1 MTTTKGL
8 KITET
13 DYGLY
18 LQMKRGKCT
27 YGQGYDTKD
36 REYATQ
42 RFLQMVDAFRTK
54 GAWAVMSGNF

>member
-18 LQMKRGKCT
+18 LEMKRGKCT

-36 REYATQ
+36 RKEATQ
-42 RFLQMVDAFRTK
+42 KFLRMMDAYLTK
-54 GAWAVMSGNF
+54 GAWAVAGGHY